1 MNDMNIILLKT
12 GVNMVE
18 DNNEYGSENNRDE
31 DLNYAYMKSM
41 MDDKR
46 RLREF
51 CKNRGIGSVAKYEN
65 YEMVNRIQEQTQKIK
80 KLNNVI
86 ANLMEFEPE
95 NILSKKILLDY

>member
-1 MNDMNIILLKT
+1 
-12 GVNMVE
+12 MVE
-18 DNNEYGSENNRDE
+18 DNNEYGSEIRDE

-95 NILSKKILLDY
+95 KHSIQEKILLDY